1 MEKENIIDKPSF
13 NPKIKTYFFVL
24 GCFIG
29 LIPFFGWLFIL
40 VWIFGFGKYWT
51 KKQYNA
57 LECQLNENTLYFK
70 KGVMVTLEKT
80 IPLENIQDLAF
91 KEGPLLRYF
100 GLAIL
105 QIETAG
111 GQGAGPGG
119 DLTLIGLNGAKE
131 FKEKVLA
138 QRQAI
143 KSQAHSGAPSVAS
156 SNNNTDVLLEISET
170 LKRIENKLP
179 KA

>member
-1 MEKENIIDKPSF
+1 MEKADIIEKPKF

-29 LIPFFGWLFIL
+29 LIPFLG
-40 VWIFGFGKYWT
+40 WIFIVVWVLGFGKYWT
-51 KKQYNA
+51 KRQYNA
-57 LECQLNENTLYFK
+57 LECQLNKTNLYFK

-80 IPLENIQDLAF
+80 IPLENIQDLSF

-111 GQGAGPGG
+111 GQGNGPGG
-119 DLTLIGLNGAKE
+119 DLTLIGIEGAKE
-131 FKEKVLA
+131 FKERVLA

-143 KSQAHSGAPSVAS
+143 KSQGSSPVSTAPAMDNSA
-156 SNNNTDVLLEISET
+156 VLKDISET
-170 LKRIENKLP
+170 LKRIESKL
-179 KA
+179 K